1 MDRPPLVSIVTP
13 SLNQGRFIEAAI
25 ESVLSQ
31 DYPRIEYI
39 VIDGGSTDETLDI
52 LARYGQRFTWISEP
66 DGGQSHAIN
75 KGFRRA
81 RGDVLAWLN
90 SDDTYLPGAVRSAV
104 EHLTEHPDCAL
115 VYGDGYLMDEDG
127 RMTRPFPA
135 TEPFD
140 LWKLVYVHD
149 YILQQS
155 AFFRRDAVDAAGYL
169 DESLHWGM
177 DWDLF
182 IKIGRRYRVDYLP
195 KALASLREYG
205 TAKTFSG
212 GTRRL
217 AELVRVMRRHGS
229 RRYPPARVAYAID
242 TYFRLVFGSLEARV
256 PARSRAGTVRLR
268 RIVERRV
275 YGLVDRYL
283 RHAQGAYTDGWLGPR
298 AHFLLRRGPGTS
310 RLIVRGVRLPL
321 RRGRPTGWLHV
332 RVDGADV
339 GRREL
344 PAAGEF
350 EATWPLPEPRWD
362 PSVVEIDLRCRSVFR
377 PSRVPFRGDRRRLSF
392 QLRAITI
399 E

>member
-1 MDRPPLVSIVTP
+1 VERAPLVSIVTP

-31 DYPRIEYI
+31 DYPHIEYI
-39 VIDGGSTDETLDI
+39 VIDGGSTDDTLEV
-52 LARYGQRFTWISEP
+52 LARYGQRFTWVSEP
-66 DGGQSHAIN
+66 DHGQSHAIN
-75 KGFRRA
+75 KGFRRT
-81 RGDVLAWLN
+81 RGEVLAWLN

-104 EHLTEHPDCAL
+104 EHLTEHPDCAM
-115 VYGDGYLMDEDG
+115 VYGDGYLIDEAG

-149 YILQQS
+149 FILQQS
-155 AFFRRDAVDAAGYL
+155 AFFRRDAVEAVGYL

-182 IKIGRRYRVDYLP
+182 IKIGQRFRVDYLP

-217 AELVRVMRRHGS
+217 DELVRVMRRHGAQG
-229 RRYPPARVAYAID
+229 YPPARVAYAID
-242 TYFRLVFGSLEARV
+242 TYFRLVFGSLEERV
-256 PARSRAGTVRLR
+256 PARSRARYVRVR
-268 RIVERRV
+268 RALERRV
-275 YGLVDRYL
+275 YGLVNRYL
-283 RHAQGAYTDGWLGPR
+283 HHAQGVYRDGWVGPR

-310 RLIVRGVRLPL
+310 RLIVRGARPPL
-321 RRGRPTGWLHV
+321 RRRQPPGSLHALV
-332 RVDGADV
+332 NGVDA

-350 EATWPLPEPRWD
+350 EAAWPLPEGGSD
-362 PSVVEIDLRCRSVFR
+362 PSLVEIDLRCRPSFR
-377 PSRVPFRGDRRRLSF
+377 PSPLPFCGDRRRLSF
-392 QLRAITI
+392 LLRALAV

>member
-1 MDRPPLVSIVTP
+1 VERPPLVSIVTP

-39 VIDGGSTDETLDI
+39 VVDGGSTDDTLEV
-52 LARYGQRFTWISEP
+52 LARYGQRVTWISEP
-66 DGGQSHAIN
+66 DQGQSHAIN

-90 SDDTYLPGAVRSAV
+90 SDDAYLPGAVRAAV
-104 EHLTEHPDCAL
+104 EHLTEHPDCAM
-115 VYGDGYLMDEDG
+115 VYGDGYLMDEAG

-149 YILQQS
+149 FILQQS
-155 AFFRRDAVDAAGYL
+155 AFFRRDAVAAVGYL
-169 DESLHWGM
+169 DQSLHWGM

-182 IKIGRRYRVDYLP
+182 IKIGKRFRVDYLP
-195 KALASLREYG
+195 KALANLREYG

-217 AELVRVMRRHGS
+217 SELVRVMRRHGT

-242 TYFRLVFGSLEARV
+242 TYFRLVFGTLEERV
-256 PARSRAGTVRLR
+256 PERSRARYVRLR
-268 RIVERRV
+268 RILERRT
-275 YGLVDRYL
+275 YGLVDRFL
-283 RHAQGAYTDGWLGPR
+283 HHAQGVYADGWAAPR
-298 AHFLLRRGPGTS
+298 AHFLLRRAPGTS
-310 RLIVRGVRLPL
+310 RLIVRGARPAV
-321 RRGRPTGWLHV
+321 RRGLAPGQLQA
-332 RVDGADV
+332 RVDGVDV

-344 PAAGEF
+344 PAGGEF
-350 EATWPLPEPRWD
+350 EAAWPLPDAAAD
-362 PSVVEIDLRCRSVFR
+362 PGVVEVDLRCRPSFR
-377 PSRVPFRGDRRRLSF
+377 PSLVPFRGDRRRLAF
-392 QLRAITI
+392 QLRTITI

>member
-1 MDRPPLVSIVTP
+1 VDRPPLVSIVTP

-39 VIDGGSTDETLDI
+39 VMDGGSTDGTLDI
-52 LARYGQRFTWISEP
+52 LARYGQRFTWVSEP
-66 DGGQSHAIN
+66 DRGQSHAIN

-90 SDDTYLPGAVRSAV
+90 SDDAYLPGAVRSAV
-104 EHLTEHPDCAL
+104 EHLVEHADCAM
-115 VYGDGYLMDEDG
+115 VYGDGYLMDEGG

-140 LWKLVYVHD
+140 LWKLVYVQD

-155 AFFRRDAVDAAGYL
+155 AFFRRDAFDAVGYV

-182 IKIGRRYRVDYLP
+182 IKIGKRYRVDYLP

-205 TAKTFSG
+205 TAKTFAG

-217 AELVRVMRRHGS
+217 AELVGVMRRHGS
-229 RRYPPARVAYAID
+229 RRCPPARVAYAVD

-256 PARSRAGTVRLR
+256 PARSRASYVRLR
-268 RIVERRV
+268 RILERRV
-275 YGLVDRYL
+275 YGRVNRYL
-283 RHAQGAYTDGWLGPR
+283 HHAQGAYTDGWVGPR
-298 AHFLLRRGPGTS
+298 AHYLLRRPAGAR
-310 RLIVRGVRLPL
+310 RLIVRGTRLPL
-321 RRGRPTGWLHV
+321 RQGQPAGTLRAL
-332 RVDGADV
+332 VDGVDA
-339 GRREL
+339 GRRPL

-350 EATWPLPEPRWD
+350 EVAWPLPEAGAD
-362 PSVVEIDLRCRSVFR
+362 ADVVEIDLRSAPAVR
-377 PSRVPFRGDRRRLSF
+377 PSHVPFRGDRRRLSF
-392 QLRAITI
+392 QLRAIAI

>member
-1 MDRPPLVSIVTP
+1 MEHQPLVSIITP
-13 SLNQGRFIEAAI
+13 SLNQGRFIEATI

-39 VIDGGSTDETLDI
+39 VIDGGSTDGTLEV
-52 LARYGQRFTWISEP
+52 LRRYGERVQWISEP
-66 DGGQSHAIN
+66 DRGQSHAIN

-81 RGDVLAWLN
+81 RGDILAWLN

-104 EHLTEHPDCAL
+104 EYLAEHPDCAM
-115 VYGDGYLMDEDG
+115 VYGDGYLIDEEG

-155 AFFRRDAVDAAGYL
+155 AFFRREAVDAVGYL
-169 DESLHWGM
+169 DERLYWSM

-182 IKIGRRYRVDYLP
+182 IRIGKRFPVDYLP

-217 AELVRVMRRHGS
+217 SELVAVMRRHGS

-242 TYFRLVFGSLEARV
+242 TYFRLVFGTLEQLAPERV
-256 PARSRAGTVRLR
+256 RDSFVHVRRML
-268 RIVERRV
+268 ERRT
-275 YGLVDRYL
+275 YGLVDRFL
-283 RHAQGAYTDGWLGPR
+283 RNAQGRYSDGWVASR
-298 AHFLLRRGPGTS
+298 AHFLCRRAPGAS
-310 RLIVRGVRLPL
+310 RLIIRGSLPALSRRRPPVRLHAL
-321 RRGRPTGWLHV
+321 VNGVDLGGR
-332 RVDGADV
+332 DV
-339 GRREL
+339 
-344 PAAGEF
+344 PVAAEF
-350 EATWPLPEPRWD
+350 ETAWPLPRAISD
-362 PSVVEIDLRCRSVFR
+362 GDVVEVDLRCRPGFR
-377 PSRVPFRGDRRRLSF
+377 PSLVPLRGDRRRLGF
-392 QLRAITI
+392 QLRTITI